1 MMCEPSV
8 DGRDR
13 MDSEDIF
20 KQILIGFDDWLERRM
35 SGMDREKQKGLQVI
49 NATNVSGDETSRF
62 SYLISQLP

>member
-1 MMCEPSV
+1 MCEPSV

-35 SGMDREKQKGLQVI
+35 SGMDREKQKG
-49 NATNVSGDETSRF
+49 APSH
-62 SYLISQLP
+62 